1 MTDTTGTECQED
13 PEGRLT
19 DRAFWE
25 STWSSGAE
33 GETAAPRWRSFAD
46 VELWDRLLPPLL
58 GPLAGGRVLEVGCA
72 PGRNLRR
79 LAERFGLDPWGV
91 EYTPAGAERTRA
103 VLRSLGRPTDQ
114 VIEGDFFA
122 PGWAPAEPFD
132 AVVSFGFVEHFSDP
146 AEVVARHLALL
157 RPGGVLVVTLPNLRG
172 LNGQLTGWL
181 NPDLLAGHNLDLMT
195 TAAVR
200 ALVADADADVAFC
213 GGYGGV
219 DVGCLTASSRST
231 RLALRGLRA
240 GQWGINRAL
249 AALPAGA
256 VPRGGWHSPYFALLA
271 TRRAG

>member
-1 MTDTTGTECQED
+1 MTDTRGTECQED

-25 STWSSGAE
+25 STWSSGADVETE
-33 GETAAPRWRSFAD
+33 GPRWRSFAD

-58 GPLAGGRVLEVGCA
+58 APLRGGRVLEVGCA

-103 VLRSLGRPTDQ
+103 VMSALGRPASQ

-122 PGWAPAEPFD
+122 PGWAPPEPFD

-146 AEVVARHLALL
+146 ADVVARHLALL

-172 LNGQLTGWL
+172 LNGRLTSVL
-181 NPDLLAGHNLDLMT
+181 NPRLLAGHNLDLMT

-200 ALVADADADVAFC
+200 ALVSDADADVVFC
-213 GGYGGV
+213 GGYGGL
-219 DVGCLTASSRST
+219 DVGCLTASSAST

-240 GQWGINRAL
+240 GQWGINQAL